1 MNMTTDFVNRRLI
14 FAEAM
19 ASGIAIIPTA
29 KEAVRNRD
37 AHFPYRFDS
46 YFYYLTGFMEPESV
60 VVITGGASSRSILF
74 CRAKNQEKE
83 IWDGFRQGPESA
95 KKLFQ
100 FDDAYPMDEIDRV
113 LPQLIENKDTIY
125 TPLGVNT
132 QWDTKMMGWLNQTRS
147 RAREGIEAPAS
158 LVDAREIL
166 DEMRLIKDPRELETM
181 RKAAAISAE
190 AHVNAMT
197 KTKPEKYEYQIEA
210 EFLYHFK
217 KNGSQFP
224 AYTSIVAGGKNACVL
239 HYAENNSLLNKGD
252 LLLIDAGCELNGY
265 ASDIT
270 RTFPVSGRFSGPQ
283 KAIYELVL
291 EAQTAA
297 INATCAG
304 NSWQAPHDAAV
315 EVLAQGF
322 IDLKLCHGSLDKV
335 IEQKDYTKYY
345 MHRTGHWLGMD
356 VHDVGYYK
364 IDGQWRTLEPGMVLT
379 IEPGCYIRSA
389 PDVPEHFW
397 DIGVRIEDDA
407 IIKQDNGCEIITSGA
422 PKTISE
428 IESLMVS

>member
-100 FDDAYPMDEIDRV
+100 FDDAYPLDEIDRV

-239 HYAENNSLLNKGD
+239 HYA
-252 LLLIDAGCELNGY
+252 
-265 ASDIT
+265 
-270 RTFPVSGRFSGPQ
+270 
-283 KAIYELVL
+283 
-291 EAQTAA
+291 
-297 INATCAG
+297 
-304 NSWQAPHDAAV
+304 
-315 EVLAQGF
+315 
-322 IDLKLCHGSLDKV
+322 
-335 IEQKDYTKYY
+335 
-345 MHRTGHWLGMD
+345 
-356 VHDVGYYK
+356 
-364 IDGQWRTLEPGMVLT
+364 
-379 IEPGCYIRSA
+379 
-389 PDVPEHFW
+389 
-397 DIGVRIEDDA
+397 
-407 IIKQDNGCEIITSGA
+407 
-422 PKTISE
+422 
-428 IESLMVS
+428 